1 AAQHLRQDEIRH
13 LHRLVELP
21 QHVLEEAHGARVLA
35 QRGGLRAR
43 QRPIAHV
50 ALPPS
55 FRQLPYQCAFL
66 FYGRRVD
73 FERRQIRIRK
83 ITIVVRVFL
92 GAQRRRLRGAGIE
105 AARLLLYLTTSVQ
118 DRRLAR
124 DLDGDGP
131 LHELEGVDVLELYPR
146 TETFAPLR
154 AQGHVRVAAKAA
166 LFHVAVVD
174 ADRHQDL
181 AYGAH
186 VGGGLLARSQI
197 GLTHDLDERRS
208 RTVQIDGR
216 GALDPVQV
224 LAGVFFQV
232 HTGNAC
238 GERRA

>member
-1 AAQHLRQDEIRH
+1 
-13 LHRLVELP
+13 
-21 QHVLEEAHGARVLA
+21 
-35 QRGGLRAR
+35 
-43 QRPIAHV
+43 
-50 ALPPS
+50 
-55 FRQLPYQCAFL
+55 
-66 FYGRRVD
+66 
-73 FERRQIRIRK
+73 
-83 ITIVVRVFL
+83 
-92 GAQRRRLRGAGIE
+92 
-105 AARLLLYLTTSVQ
+105 
-118 DRRLAR
+118 

-224 LAGVFFQV
+224 LARVFFQV

-238 GERRA
+238 GERRAIDLEAVLAHRRVFTGVGRSKQRAVDHARSALDAPAVPGHALVVGSDALFALLPPGL